1 MFCDLVISR
10 VFTTFTLCMLAVLMP
25 SQAMA
30 QYTGGPLMDAS
41 IPYVGADYPI
51 KDGYDGA
58 GITVAIIDTGIDFT
72 HTDFTHMGKNSSDDS
87 DGHGTQVLGIIAAN
101 GSLQGISPGVN
112 VISYKIS
119 EDGTGVSDE
128 RIVNA
133 IDKAVKDGADVVN
146 ISLGVNRTNSD
157 IDAAITRAA
166 AAGGLVITAAGND
179 GPGESSIGSPG
190 INYNSITVGA
200 TYNNVSSSTIASL
213 MVNGEYYNAAPMIG
227 TAYLQEAVKARIVF
241 GGYAREADLQGFG
254 YNGTIILAERGSGI
268 IGEYLYFTEKEAA
281 AAKAGAA
288 AIIVYNNVEGMFLGD
303 LRNNMTGAEYEPSI
317 LIVSVSRED
326 GLEIKKHAEKN
337 ATGNLE
343 TLLGIDTV
351 THFSSRGPVSP
362 FYIKPDL
369 VAPGAYINTTSIND
383 KYSIA
388 SGTSFAAPHVT
399 GSAISLMARNPNLTP
414 YEIKSIIV
422 TTADA
427 SGSTGPHTEGGG
439 RLNVTRAFTAETVPS
454 VHQIVLHGSLENP
467 KATDVIFLKPI
478 DGKLGTI
485 SANAIISDGAEIALE
500 VLDDTVTVDVNA
512 SKLGV
517 YHGRILINDGTTDY
531 GILVMFTVTN
541 GSISADIKNGTLD
554 ADILWPEDWSYARI
568 MVKNPTTGWSETITA
583 RPDFFARMQVPENGT
598 YWISAAIDSFG
609 ESYEA
614 HATVDTDVGTDSFN
628 YDNFPKIPFDVVLVV
643 ALVLAA
649 VYIMYG
655 IVKRSDRQ
663 LASQMMHR

>member
-1 MFCDLVISR
+1 
-10 VFTTFTLCMLAVLMP
+10 MP

-58 GITVAIIDTGIDFT
+58 GITVAIIDTGVDFT
-72 HTDFTHMGKNSSDDS
+72 HPDFVHIGKNSSDDS

-128 RIVNA
+128 KIINA
-133 IDKAVKDGADVVN
+133 IDKAVEDGADVVN
-146 ISLGVNRTNSD
+146 ISLGVNRTNSN

-166 AAGGLVITAAGND
+166 AAGVLIITAAGND
-179 GPGESSIGSPG
+179 GPGEYSIGSPG
-190 INYNSITVGA
+190 INYNSITVGS
-200 TYNNVSSSTIASL
+200 TYNNVSSSIVASL
-213 MVNGEYYNAAPMIG
+213 MINDEYYDAAPMIG
-227 TAYLQEAVKARIVF
+227 TAYLQELVKARIVF
-241 GGYAREADLQGFG
+241 GGYARETDLQGFG
-254 YNGTIILAERGSGI
+254 YNGTIILAERGSDI
-268 IGEYLYFTEKEAA
+268 IGENVYFTEKEAA

-288 AIIVYNNVEGMFLGD
+288 AIIVYNNVDGMFLGD
-303 LRNNMTGAEYEPSI
+303 LRNNMTSAEYEPSI

-343 TLLGIDTV
+343 TLLGIDTI

-369 VAPGAYINTTSIND
+369 VAPGAYINTTSID
-383 KYSIA
+383 GEYSIA

-399 GSAISLMARNPNLTP
+399 GAAIALMDKNPNLTP

-427 SGSTGPHTEGGG
+427 SGSTGPHAEGGG

-454 VHQIVLHGSLENP
+454 VHQLVLHGSLENP
-467 KATDVIFLKPI
+467 RATDVIFLKSI
-478 DGKLGTI
+478 NGRLGTI
-485 SANAIISDGAEIALE
+485 SANATISDGAEIALE
-500 VLDDTVTVDVNA
+500 VLDDAVAVEVNA
-512 SKLGV
+512 SKSGA
-517 YHGRILINDGTTDY
+517 YHGRILINDGTADY

-541 GSISADIKNGTLD
+541 GSISVDIKNGTLD
-554 ADILWPEDWSYARI
+554 ADILWPKDWSYARI

-583 RPDFFARMQVPENGT
+583 RPDLLAHMQVPENGT

-614 HATVDTDVGTDSFN
+614 YATDDTDTGTG
-628 YDNFPKIPFDVVLVV
+628 NF
-643 ALVLAA
+643 
-649 VYIMYG
+649 
-655 IVKRSDRQ
+655 Q
-663 LASQMMHR
+663 L